1 MYAYAYNSWTGPVQ
15 QFLLVA
21 LPLEVSTAALQV
33 SAAPLEVSTAPL
45 EVSTAALEVSTA
57 PLEVSTA
64 LLEVSTAALELRAA
78 PLEVGTAVL
87 ARPRPAPNTLEHF
100 DRPGPAVLA
109 CIQYASPSK

>member
-1 MYAYAYNSWTGPVQ
+1 MCIRDR
-15 QFLLVA
+15 
-21 LPLEVSTAALQV
+21 
-33 SAAPLEVSTAPL
+33 
-45 EVSTAALEVSTA
+45 VSTA

-87 ARPRPAPNTLEHF
+87 ARPRPAPNTLEHL

-109 CIQYASPSK
+109 CIQYASPSKWKRNQQELLDRPYAYVYAYAHARVYAYAYAYVYACV